1 MGSDMPSGPD
11 GRSVTQ
17 VSAQILIENCHIV
30 TVDARRR
37 EIDGGSVLVDGERIA
52 AVEAG
57 RIDDGD
63 DRLCDTVIRVDG
75 SGCVLT
81 PGLINTHHHLYQ
93 WITRGMAADQTLFEW
108 LTTLYP
114 VWAGIDEAAV
124 HAAALGGLAQ
134 LALSGCTTTTDHHY
148 VFPRDGG
155 DLLGA
160 EIAAAEAM
168 GLRFH
173 PTRGSMDLSEKD
185 GGLPPDTVV
194 ESIDEILTAS
204 AQAVDRW
211 HDPGPGAMVRIGI
224 APCSPFSVTTDL
236 LRESALLA
244 RDLGVR
250 LHTHLAESPDEN
262 TYCAQHFGAT
272 PLQYMESVGWL
283 GDDVWFAHGIE
294 FDDDEIARLAAT
306 ATGVAHCP
314 TSNARLGN
322 RICRTRDLVDAGVP
336 VGLGV
341 DGAASNESARLLE
354 EAHQAVLMARA
365 RGGPTALSTRTAIE
379 LATLGGA
386 RVLGRA
392 EEIGSVEVGKF
403 ADLVLW
409 DLSTAAH
416 RDIDDPVAALVL
428 GAIPPIR
435 ASWVHGRSI
444 IDDGEVRTV
453 DLDQVTRDVAREHD
467 RLIARAG

>member
-1 MGSDMPSGPD
+1 MNRPP
-11 GRSVTQ
+11 T
-17 VSAQILIENCHIV
+17 LIENAYVV
-30 TVDARRR
+30 TVDGRRR
-37 EIDGGSVLVDGERIA
+37 ELESASVLIDGSRVA
-52 AVEAG
+52 AVGDIPSDLPADVT
-57 RIDDGD
+57 RI
-63 DRLCDTVIRVDG
+63 DG
-75 SGCVLT
+75 SGRVLT

-93 WITRGMAADQTLFEW
+93 WITRGLAADHTLFQW

-114 VWAGIDEAAV
+114 IWAGIDEDAVRTAAS
-124 HAAALGGLAQ
+124 GGLAQ

-148 VFPRDGG
+148 VFPAEGG

-160 EIAAAEAM
+160 EIDAATAI

-185 GGLPPDTVV
+185 GGLPPDSVV
-194 ESIDEILTAS
+194 QRIDDILTAS
-204 AQAVDRW
+204 SEAVARW
-211 HDPGPGAMVRIGI
+211 HDPSAESMLRIAL

-236 LRESALLA
+236 LHESAILA

-250 LHTHLAESPDEN
+250 MHTHLAESLDEN
-262 TYCAQHFGAT
+262 TYCDEHFGCT
-272 PLQYMESVGWL
+272 PLQYMESVGWV

-306 ATGVAHCP
+306 STGVAHCP

-341 DGAASNESARLLE
+341 DGAASNESCRLLE

-365 RGGPTALSTRTAIE
+365 RGGPTALTTRTAIE
-379 LATLGGA
+379 LATIGGA

-392 EEIGSVEVGKF
+392 TDTGSIEVGKL

-409 DLSTAAH
+409 DLNSVAH
-416 RDIDDPVAALVL
+416 SGITDPVAALVL
-428 GAIPPIR
+428 GAVPPIA
-435 ASWVHGRSI
+435 ASWVNGRPI
-444 IDDGEVRTV
+444 ISDGELLTV
-453 DLDQVTRDVAREHD
+453 DTGQVAADVAREHR
-467 RLIARAG
+467 RLIAKAG

>member
-1 MGSDMPSGPD
+1 M
-11 GRSVTQ
+11 T
-17 VSAQILIENCHIV
+17 AQTLIENCHVV
-30 TVDARRR
+30 TVDAVRR
-37 EIDGGSVLVDGERIA
+37 ELASASVLIDGTRIA
-52 AVEAG
+52 AVSEG
-57 RIDDGD
+57 RIEVAEDVA
-63 DRLCDTVIRVDG
+63 RIDG

-81 PGLINTHHHLYQ
+81 PGLVNTHHHLYQ
-93 WITRGMAADQTLFEW
+93 WITRGLAADHTLFQW

-114 VWAGIDEAAV
+114 IWAGIDEPAV
-124 HAAALGGLAQ
+124 HAAALGGLSQ

-148 VFPRDGG
+148 VFPREGG

-160 EIAAAEAM
+160 EIAAAGEI

-185 GGLPPDTVV
+185 GGLPPDSVV
-194 ESIDEILTAS
+194 QSLDEILTAS
-204 AQAVDRW
+204 TDAVARW
-211 HDPGPGAMVRIGI
+211 HDPEPGAMVRIAL
-224 APCSPFSVTTDL
+224 APCSPFSVTSDL

-244 RDLGVR
+244 RELGVR
-250 LHTHLAESPDEN
+250 MHTHLAESLDEN
-262 TYCAQHFGAT
+262 TYCDEHFGCT
-272 PLQYMESVGWL
+272 PLQYMESVGWV

-294 FDDDEIARLAAT
+294 FDDDEIGRLAAT
-306 ATGVAHCP
+306 STGVAHCP

-341 DGAASNESARLLE
+341 DGAASNESCRLLE

-365 RGGPTALSTRTAIE
+365 KGGPTALSTRTAIE

-392 EEIGSVEVGKF
+392 DEIGSIEPGKF

-409 DLSTAAH
+409 NLTTVAH

-428 GAIPPIR
+428 GAIPPIK
-435 ASWVHGRSI
+435 ASWVHGRKLV
-444 IDDGEVRTV
+444 DDGEMQTV
-453 DLDQVTRDVAREHD
+453 DLDSVTAEVATQH
-467 RLIARAG
+467 RLLIDRAG

>member
-1 MGSDMPSGPD
+1 MA
-11 GRSVTQ
+11 
-17 VSAQILIENCHIV
+17 AQTLIENCHVV
-30 TVDARRR
+30 TVDTARR
-37 EIDGGSVLVDGERIA
+37 ELESASVLIDGDRIA
-52 AVEAG
+52 AVGQGPIEV
-57 RIDDGD
+57 GD
-63 DRLCDTVIRVDG
+63 DVTRIDG

-81 PGLINTHHHLYQ
+81 PGLVNTHHHLYQ
-93 WITRGMAADQTLFEW
+93 WITRGLAADHTLFQW

-114 VWAGIDEAAV
+114 IWAGIDEPAV
-124 HAAALGGLAQ
+124 HAAALGGLSQ

-148 VFPRDGG
+148 VFPREGG

-160 EIAAAEAM
+160 EIAAAGEI

-185 GGLPPDTVV
+185 GGLPPDSVV
-194 ESIDEILTAS
+194 QSLDEILTAS
-204 AQAVDRW
+204 SDAVNRW
-211 HDPGPGAMVRIGI
+211 HNPDPGAMVRIAL

-244 RDLGVR
+244 RELGVR
-250 LHTHLAESPDEN
+250 MHTHLAESLDEN
-262 TYCAQHFGAT
+262 TYCDEHFGCT
-272 PLQYMESVGWL
+272 PLQYMESVGWV

-294 FDDDEIARLAAT
+294 FDDDEIGRLAAT
-306 ATGVAHCP
+306 STGVAHCP

-322 RICRTRDLVDAGVP
+322 RICRTRELVDAGVP

-341 DGAASNESARLLE
+341 DGAASNESCRLLE

-365 RGGPTALSTRTAIE
+365 KGGPTALSTRTAIE

-392 EEIGSVEVGKF
+392 DEIGSIEPGKF

-409 DLSTAAH
+409 DLTTVAH

-428 GAIPPIR
+428 GAIPPIK
-435 ASWVHGRSI
+435 ASWVHGRKL
-444 IDDGEVRTV
+444 IDNGEMQTV
-453 DLDQVTRDVAREHD
+453 DLDSVTAEVATQH
-467 RLIARAG
+467 RLLIDRAG

>member
-1 MGSDMPSGPD
+1 MA
-11 GRSVTQ
+11 
-17 VSAQILIENCHIV
+17 AQTLIENCHVV
-30 TVDARRR
+30 TVDTARR
-37 EIDGGSVLVDGERIA
+37 ELESASVLIDGDRIA
-52 AVEAG
+52 AVGQGPIEV
-57 RIDDGD
+57 GD
-63 DRLCDTVIRVDG
+63 DVTRIDG

-81 PGLINTHHHLYQ
+81 PGLVNTHHHLYQ
-93 WITRGMAADQTLFEW
+93 WITRGLAADHTLFQW

-114 VWAGIDEAAV
+114 IWAGIDEAAV
-124 HAAALGGLAQ
+124 HAAALGGLSQ

-148 VFPRDGG
+148 VFPREGG

-160 EIAAAEAM
+160 EIAAAGEI

-185 GGLPPDTVV
+185 GGLPPDSVV
-194 ESIDEILTAS
+194 QSLDEILTAS
-204 AQAVDRW
+204 SDAVNRW
-211 HDPGPGAMVRIGI
+211 HNPDPGAMVRIAL

-244 RDLGVR
+244 RELGVR
-250 LHTHLAESPDEN
+250 MHTHLAESLDEN
-262 TYCAQHFGAT
+262 TYCDEHFGCT
-272 PLQYMESVGWL
+272 PLQYMESVGWV

-294 FDDDEIARLAAT
+294 FDDDEIGRLAAT
-306 ATGVAHCP
+306 STGVAHCP

-322 RICRTRDLVDAGVP
+322 RICRTRELVDAGVP

-341 DGAASNESARLLE
+341 DGAASNESCRLLE

-365 RGGPTALSTRTAIE
+365 KGGPTALSTRTAIE

-392 EEIGSVEVGKF
+392 DEIGSIEPGKF

-409 DLSTAAH
+409 DLTTVAH

-428 GAIPPIR
+428 GAIPPIK
-435 ASWVHGRSI
+435 ASWVHGRKL
-444 IDDGEVRTV
+444 IDDGEMQTV
-453 DLDQVTRDVAREHD
+453 DLDSVTAEVATQH
-467 RLIARAG
+467 RLLIDRAG

>member
-1 MGSDMPSGPD
+1 VS
-11 GRSVTQ
+11 R
-17 VSAQILIENCHIV
+17 VSANRPPTLIENAYVV
-30 TVDARRR
+30 TVDGHRR
-37 EIDGGSVLVDGERIA
+37 ELESASVLVDGSRIA
-52 AVEAG
+52 AVGDIPSDLPAEVTRIDGAG
-57 RIDDGD
+57 R
-63 DRLCDTVIRVDG
+63 
-75 SGCVLT
+75 VLT

-93 WITRGMAADQTLFEW
+93 WITRGLAADHTLFQW

-114 VWAGIDEAAV
+114 IWAGIDEDAV
-124 HAAALGGLAQ
+124 RTAALGGLAQ

-148 VFPRDGG
+148 VFPAEGG

-160 EIAAAEAM
+160 EIDAATTI

-185 GGLPPDTVV
+185 GGLPPDSVV
-194 ESIDEILTAS
+194 QSLDDILTAS
-204 AQAVDRW
+204 SEAVARW
-211 HDPGPGAMVRIGI
+211 HDPSADSMLRIAL

-236 LRESALLA
+236 LRESAVLA

-250 LHTHLAESPDEN
+250 MHTHLAESLDEN
-262 TYCAQHFGAT
+262 TYCDEHFGCT
-272 PLQYMESVGWL
+272 PLQYMESVGWV

-294 FDDDEIARLAAT
+294 FDDAEIDRLAAT
-306 ATGVAHCP
+306 STGVAHCP

-341 DGAASNESARLLE
+341 DGAASNESCRLLE

-365 RGGPTALSTRTAIE
+365 RGGPTALTTRTAIE
-379 LATLGGA
+379 LATIGGA

-392 EEIGSVEVGKF
+392 ADTGSIEVGKL

-409 DLSTAAH
+409 DLNSVAH
-416 RDIDDPVAALVL
+416 SGVTDPVAALVL
-428 GAIPPIR
+428 GAIPPIA
-435 ASWVHGRSI
+435 ASWVNGRPVI
-444 IDDGEVRTV
+444 ADGELLTV
-453 DLDQVTRDVAREHD
+453 DTGQVAADVAREHR
-467 RLIARAG
+467 RLIAKAG